1 MRTTEAWTTRASA
14 LKAGAAFFQ
23 TTSVA
28 NSTGV
33 TSGAFA
39 FTTSTTGASLTFA
52 RLPPKSYHQSGDD
65 AELRS
70 REQLTAVEIERL
82 AAAARNNRWGHR
94 DATMKAADAWTGRCH
109 GDSGALI

>member
-1 MRTTEAWTTRASA
+1 
-14 LKAGAAFFQ
+14 
-23 TTSVA
+23 
-28 NSTGV
+28 
-33 TSGAFA
+33 
-39 FTTSTTGASLTFA
+39 
-52 RLPPKSYHQSGDD
+52 
-65 AELRS
+65 LRS